1 MQEIRRAGKAWKPKG
16 SYRSG
21 RLQTSAGAKMKRIRR
36 KIDSALKVKI
46 VFEALRGQ
54 KSVVDLA
61 RQYGLHPNQIYTW
74 KKQVEKNAVFAF
86 DGRIRQI
93 AQQLQAKVRRVDT

>member
-1 MQEIRRAGKAWKPKG
+1 
-16 SYRSG
+16 
-21 RLQTSAGAKMKRIRR
+21 MKRIRR